1 MGQALNEFIEIRG
14 ARLRVRTAGAGPAV
28 LLVHGWALDL
38 DMWTPQFAALAG
50 RYRLIAFD
58 RRGFGLSSGTPG
70 IEEDLS
76 DIYELLATLAVEH
89 VAIVG
94 MSQGARVA
102 LRWAIESPA
111 TTTSLVLDGPPR
123 DLLATGRQQGEITL
137 ATYRELVRN
146 AGIDAFRKEWLEHPL
161 MHLHTH
167 DTRTRTL
174 VREMV
179 ERYPGHDLL
188 ASDAPVERP
197 AGFPGCAPCGRAV
210 LGQVGDLD
218 RLEVPVLIVNGEYDS
233 DTRIGAG
240 AELARALP
248 QARLAVIPGAGHL
261 SNLDNPHAYNKVLGE
276 FLAGHAR
283 AAASSEYVSCRA
295 E

>member
-1 MGQALNEFIEIRG
+1 MEIRG
-14 ARLRVRTAGAGPAV
+14 ARLRVRTAGEGPAV
-28 LLVHGWALDL
+28 LFVHGWAVDL
-38 DMWTPQFAALAG
+38 DMWTPQFASLAA

-58 RRGFGLSSGTPG
+58 RRGFGLSSGTPS
-70 IEEDLS
+70 IDEDLS
-76 DIYELLATLAVEH
+76 DIYELLATLAVER
-89 VAIVG
+89 VTIVG

-123 DLLATGRQQGEITL
+123 DLLATGRAQGEITL

-146 AGIDAFRKEWLEHPL
+146 EGIDAFRREWLEHPL
-161 MHLHTH
+161 MRLHAH
-167 DTRTRTL
+167 DMRTRTL

-179 ERYPGHDLL
+179 HRYPGHDLL
-188 ASDAPVERP
+188 ADDAPPVERP
-197 AGFPGCAPCGRAV
+197 AGFPGCAPCSRAV
-210 LGQVGDLD
+210 LGQIVDLD

-248 QARLAVIPGAGHL
+248 QSRLAVIPGAGHL

-283 AAASSEYVSCRA
+283 TAASSEDLSCRA